1 MKLAVAAF
9 TETGV
14 KLGKK
19 IASEFS
25 TQGDSCTVSAS
36 SSIAAAC
43 GVDDI
48 GDLSRWTKQAF
59 SNAEGLIFVG
69 ASGIA
74 VRAIAPYLKDKF
86 TDPAV
91 VSVDELGQFSVSL
104 LSGHIGG
111 ANKLADK
118 VARAVGGIAVIS
130 TATDVQGCFSV
141 DSWAI
146 QQGLSIEDRI
156 AAKKISAALL
166 SGKPVYLRSDF
177 PIEGNLPKGI
187 SWADSGELG
196 IFITAREDIKPF
208 DKTLLLHPKNAIL
221 GIGCRRGMSAQSISE
236 AVFDALKVAGIS
248 ALSLKCAATIDLKA
262 DEQGLI
268 EFCVSQCIPMHTYSA
283 DELLNTKGEF
293 TPSAFVSSVTGVDNI
308 CERAAVCAGGE
319 LITKK
324 QARNGVTTAIAQTS
338 VSISFSEEEE

>member
-1 MKLAVAAF
+1 VKLAVVAF

-25 TQGDSCTVSAS
+25 AQGDSCTVSAP
-36 SSIAAAC
+36 SSIAGAC
-43 GVDDI
+43 GAADI
-48 GDLSRWTKQAF
+48 GDFSRWTKQAF
-59 SNAEGLIFVG
+59 SDADGLIFVG

-91 VSVDELGQFSVSL
+91 VSVDELGQFAVSL
-104 LSGHIGG
+104 LSGHVGG

-118 VARAVGGIAVIS
+118 VAMAVGGIAVIS

-141 DSWAI
+141 DTWAVK
-146 QQGLSIEDRI
+146 QGLSIAGKT
-156 AAKKISAALL
+156 AAKRISAALL

-177 PIEGNLPKGI
+177 PIEGKLPEGI
-187 SWADSGELG
+187 FWADSGELG
-196 IFITAREDIKPF
+196 IYITTREDIRPF
-208 DKTLLLHPKNAIL
+208 DKTLLLHPKNTIL
-221 GIGCRRGMSAQSISE
+221 GIGCRRGVSAQTISE
-236 AVFDALKVAGIS
+236 VVFDVLKVAGIS

-268 EFCVSQCIPMHTYSA
+268 EFCVGQGIAMHIYSA
-283 DELLNTKGEF
+283 EELLNAKGEF

-308 CERAAVCAGGE
+308 CERAAVCARGE
-319 LITKK
+319 LIIKK
-324 QARNGVTTAIAQTS
+324 QARNGVTTAIALAS
-338 VSISFSEEEE
+338 VSLSFSEEEE